1 MDGLCN
7 ISGMK
12 IVVIRYALQ
21 IVIFQGC
28 KEIQQCRRNYLE
40 HLEKISGL
48 KKDMKNEDT
57 YTTQLTTQQDKINAI
72 DAIVPD
78 IKKTKPR
85 IHQF

>member
-48 KKDMKNEDT
+48 KKYMKIRIQHSM
-57 YTTQLTTQQDKINAI
+57 YTTLYVAAQ
-72 DAIVPD
+72 
-78 IKKTKPR
+78 
-85 IHQF
+85 

>member
-48 KKDMKNEDT
+48 KRYRYEDT
-57 YTTQLTTQQDKINAI
+57 LYSVQ
-72 DAIVPD
+72 
-78 IKKTKPR
+78 
-85 IHQF
+85 HYM